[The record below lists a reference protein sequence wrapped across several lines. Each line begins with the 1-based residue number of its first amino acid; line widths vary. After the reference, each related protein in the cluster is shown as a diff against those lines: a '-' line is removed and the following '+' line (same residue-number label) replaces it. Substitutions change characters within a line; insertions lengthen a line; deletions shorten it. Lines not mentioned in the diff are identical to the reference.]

1 VRQVRTSLTTLKQMS
16 EINLTPLMDLTFIL
30 LITFIITFPLI
41 EHGIAVNLPVGEA
54 KELDEL
60 RSRTITLDLQGR
72 LYLDDIQIARE
83 RLAQEM
89 RELGRAAPDTT
100 VLVRADEGIRYG
112 ELVKVLKLLHD
123 AALSR
128 VALVTR
134 AEKE

>member
-1 VRQVRTSLTTLKQMS
+1 MRQVRTSLTTLKQMS